1 MKKLT
6 AGLLI
11 AALIIVSAMPAFA
24 FDENKIITNL
34 SSYTG
39 VLFLSDWKD
48 EGIVLKNVKPVIVNE
63 ENTAIAAQLEYT
75 EIPAFGGNIK
85 NGSNGEELDLCS
97 LAWFLDMNVKVTVA
111 TLAGGGYR
119 IVSITTI

>member
-6 AGLLI
+6 AGLII
-11 AALIIVSAMPAFA
+11 AALILVSAMPVFA

-39 VLFLSDWKD
+39 ILFLSDWKD
-48 EGIVLKNVKPVIVNE
+48 EGIVLKNVKPVIVND

-75 EIPAFGGNIK
+75 EIPAFEGNIK
-85 NGSNGEELDLCS
+85 NGSNGEELDLSS

-111 TLAGGGYR
+111 TLADGGYR
-119 IVSITTI
+119 IVSVTTI

>member
-48 EGIVLKNVKPVIVNE
+48 EGIVLKNVKPVIEND

-75 EIPAFGGNIK
+75 ETPAFGGNIK
-85 NGSNGEELDLCS
+85 NGNNGEELDLSS

-119 IVSITTI
+119 IVSVTTI

>member
-48 EGIVLKNVKPVIVNE
+48 EGIVLKNVKPVIV
-63 ENTAIAAQLEYT
+63 LEYT

-85 NGSNGEELDLCS
+85 NGSNGEELDLSS

-119 IVSITTI
+119 IVSVTTI

>member
-11 AALIIVSAMPAFA
+11 AALIIVSAMPVFA

-39 VLFLSDWKD
+39 ILFLSDWRD
-48 EGIVLKNVKPVIVNE
+48 EGIVLKNVKPIIENE

-75 EIPAFGGNIK
+75 EIPTFGGNIK
-85 NGSNGEELDLCS
+85 NGSNGEELDLSS

-111 TLAGGGYR
+111 TLADGGYR
-119 IVSITTI
+119 IVSVTTI

>member
-85 NGSNGEELDLCS
+85 TEAMAKN
-97 LAWFLDMNVKVTVA
+97 W
-111 TLAGGGYR
+111 TLVPLHGFW
-119 IVSITTI
+119 I

>member
-48 EGIVLKNVKPVIVNE
+48 VKPVIVNE

-85 NGSNGEELDLCS
+85 NGSNGEELDLSS
-97 LAWFLDMNVKVTVA
+97 LAWFLDMNAKVTVA

-119 IVSITTI
+119 IVSVTTI

>member
-24 FDENKIITNL
+24 
-34 SSYTG
+34 
-39 VLFLSDWKD
+39 KD

-85 NGSNGEELDLCS
+85 NGSNGEELDLSS

-119 IVSITTI
+119 IVSVTTI

>member
-6 AGLLI
+6 AGLII
-11 AALIIVSAMPAFA
+11 AALIIVSAMPVFA

-34 SSYTG
+34 YSYTG
-39 VLFLSDWKD
+39 ILFLSDWKD
-48 EGIVLKNVKPVIVNE
+48 EGIVLKNVKPVIVND

-75 EIPAFGGNIK
+75 EIPAFEGNIK
-85 NGSNGEELDLCS
+85 NGSNGEELDLSS

-111 TLAGGGYR
+111 TLADGGYR
-119 IVSITTI
+119 IVSVTTI

>member
-1 MKKLT
+1 MVGQKGSTVFILT
-6 AGLLI
+6 P
-11 AALIIVSAMPAFA
+11 V
-24 FDENKIITNL
+24 
-34 SSYTG
+34 
-39 VLFLSDWKD
+39 LSDVQMK
-48 EGIVLKNVKPVIVNE
+48 EAVEKFKTILTEQGAVIVNE

-85 NGSNGEELDLCS
+85 NGSNGEELDLSS

-119 IVSITTI
+119 IVSVTTI

>member
-1 MKKLT
+1 MRKLT

-11 AALIIVSAMPAFA
+11 AALIIVSAVPAFA
-24 FDENKIITNL
+24 FDENKIITSL

-48 EGIVLKNVKPVIVNE
+48 EGIVLKNVKPVVAND
-63 ENTAIAAQLEYT
+63 ENTAIASQLEYT

-85 NGSNGEELDLCS
+85 NGNSGEELDLSS

-111 TLAGGGYR
+111 TLADGSYR
-119 IVSITTI
+119 IISVITI